1 MRSYCKETAEH
12 VLHYQILK
20 VIYIYISTYN
30 NSLRVR
36 NAVISIKA
44 VSVYLLFKK
53 NSFFFPLLADGV
65 RSAESYTYGYAE
77 SYGAR
82 QRPVSLASILAVSFD
97 IWNLGQENACFLQTY
112 ILKQLLLKKLLLPT
126 IVQIYTFLV

>member
-1 MRSYCKETAEH
+1 MLSTK
-12 VLHYQILK
+12 IPIID
-20 VIYIYISTYN
+20 IY

-65 RSAESYTYGYAE
+65 RSAGRIIYIWIRRVIQSSAE
-77 SYGAR
+77 T
-82 QRPVSLASILAVSFD
+82 SF
-97 IWNLGQENACFLQTY
+97 ISFYFGSFIRHLEFGTGKRMLFTNIHTKIAFT
-112 ILKQLLLKKLLLPT
+112 
-126 IVQIYTFLV
+126 

>member
-1 MRSYCKETAEH
+1 MQ
-12 VLHYQILK
+12 VLQLIRESSID
-20 VIYIYISTYN
+20 IY

-112 ILKQLLLKKLLLPT
+112 ILK
-126 IVQIYTFLV
+126 